1 MNHILLVI
9 TLFLS
14 VQEYVPLFEL
24 KEDFNIMYRD
34 NLENLYLVDDFTIKK
49 FSPEGH
55 LMFTYSDN
63 YLGKISSVSLGV
75 GLKVLVYYQNN
86 AQLVVLDNSL
96 SQLSPSVALNYYNLG
111 TTSLVCSSVQNNYWF
126 FDPLQGA
133 LIKTTNTFSEIYN
146 SGNLDQLLNAD
157 IDANFILE
165 WGNNLYL
172 NDPKQGILV
181 FDFFGTYIKT
191 IPLLGLLNFQVTEY
205 GIYYT
210 DDDALMYYDFKSFL
224 TEEVKLPKE
233 FKGNVLISNKML
245 YLQSDSGITAFKRN
259 TF

>member
-9 TLFLS
+9 TLFFS
-14 VQEYVPLFEL
+14 VQEYVPSFDL

-34 NLENLYLVDDFTIKK
+34 NLDNLYLVDDFTIKK
-49 FSPEGH
+49 FSPKGD

-63 YLGKISSVSLGV
+63 YLGKISSVSIGV

-86 AQLVVLDNSL
+86 AQLVVLDNTL
-96 SQLSPSVALNYYNLG
+96 SQLSPSVTLNYYNLG

-146 SGNLDQLLNAD
+146 SGNLDQLLNTD
-157 IDANFILE
+157 IEANFILE

-172 NDPKQGILV
+172 NDPNQGILV

-191 IPLLGLLNFQVTEY
+191 IPLLGLLGFQVTEY
-205 GIYYT
+205 GIYFT
-210 DDDALMYYDFKSFL
+210 DDGALKYYDFKSFHI
-224 TEEVKLPKE
+224 EEVKLPKE
-233 FKGNVLISNKML
+233 FQGNVLISNKML
-245 YLQSDSGITAFKRN
+245 YLQSDSGITAFVRN